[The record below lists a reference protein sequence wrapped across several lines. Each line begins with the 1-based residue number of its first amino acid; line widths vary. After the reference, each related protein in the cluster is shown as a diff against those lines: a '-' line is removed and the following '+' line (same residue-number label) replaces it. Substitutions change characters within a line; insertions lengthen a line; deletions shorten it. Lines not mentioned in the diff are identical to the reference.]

1 MEKIDRVNAL
11 LRFMEALN
19 HAPHSNDRI
28 WADVVEAIADELSVA
43 QVKLAKRKEPAAD
56 DIEDVK
62 PPTQALPDILTA
74 QHIASF
80 LGISRKRVYELTDL
94 KPEYGGIPTFT
105 IGKSKRVEK
114 RDFVEWIKRQKGRT
128 E

>member
-1 MEKIDRVNAL
+1 MEKIDRINAL

-28 WADVVEAIADELSVA
+28 WADVVETIADELGVA

-62 PPTQALPDILTA
+62 PDALPDILTA
-74 QHIASF
+74 QRIASF
-80 LGISRKRVYELTDL
+80 LGLSRKRVYELTDL
-94 KPEYGGIPTFT
+94 KPEYGGIPMFT

-114 RDFVEWIKRQKGRT
+114 RDFVEWIKRQKKK
-128 E
+128 